1 MGARGAVPR
10 CFVMRQKRIAA
21 IHDISGFG
29 KCSLT
34 VVLPI
39 LSAAGIETS
48 VMPTAVLSTHT
59 GGLGKCTYRDLT
71 EDMRDYA
78 AHWKSLNLS
87 FDALYTGFLGSAEQI
102 GIVSDIV
109 DDFRTSDT
117 LVMVDPVL
125 ADNGKLY
132 ATCTPEMA
140 HGMKTLC
147 KKADL
152 IVPNLTEAA
161 FLLGEE
167 FYDGP
172 YDRAYIEGVLHRLS
186 DMGPRLVVLTGVW
199 FSPGL
204 LGAAGLDR
212 DTGRMTYAFSP
223 RIEGAYHGTGDI
235 FGSVLLA
242 GLLNEMS
249 LRDAMQLAVDF
260 TCGSIR
266 RTREAG
272 TDRRFG
278 VNFEAGLP
286 RFMEELGLFPVNY
299 RVAR

>member
-117 LVMVDPVL
+117 LVMVDAVL

-140 HGMKTLC
+140 RPTTSGATS
-147 KKADL
+147 KA
-152 IVPNLTEAA
+152 
-161 FLLGEE
+161 
-167 FYDGP
+167 
-172 YDRAYIEGVLHRLS
+172 
-186 DMGPRLVVLTGVW
+186 
-199 FSPGL
+199 
-204 LGAAGLDR
+204 
-212 DTGRMTYAFSP
+212 
-223 RIEGAYHGTGDI
+223 
-235 FGSVLLA
+235 
-242 GLLNEMS
+242 
-249 LRDAMQLAVDF
+249 AV
-260 TCGSIR
+260 
-266 RTREAG
+266 
-272 TDRRFG
+272 
-278 VNFEAGLP
+278 
-286 RFMEELGLFPVNY
+286 
-299 RVAR
+299 RVTPECSK

>member
-1 MGARGAVPR
+1 
-10 CFVMRQKRIAA
+10 
-21 IHDISGFG
+21 
-29 KCSLT
+29 
-34 VVLPI
+34 
-39 LSAAGIETS
+39 
-48 VMPTAVLSTHT
+48 MPTAVLSTHT

-186 DMGPRLVVLTGVW
+186 NMGPRLVVLTGVW

-204 LGAAGLDR
+204 RGAAGLDR
-212 DTGRMTYAFSP
+212 DTGRITYAFSP

-235 FGSVLLA
+235 FGSALLA

-286 RFMEELGLFPVNY
+286 RFMEELGLFPVSY

>member
-1 MGARGAVPR
+1 
-10 CFVMRQKRIAA
+10 
-21 IHDISGFG
+21 
-29 KCSLT
+29 
-34 VVLPI
+34 
-39 LSAAGIETS
+39 
-48 VMPTAVLSTHT
+48 MPTAVLSTHT

-186 DMGPRLVVLTGVW
+186 NMGPRLVVLTGVW

-212 DTGRMTYAFSP
+212 DTGRITYAFSP

>member
-212 DTGRMTYAFSP
+212 DTGRIT
-223 RIEGAYHGTGDI
+223 
-235 FGSVLLA
+235 
-242 GLLNEMS
+242 
-249 LRDAMQLAVDF
+249 
-260 TCGSIR
+260 
-266 RTREAG
+266 
-272 TDRRFG
+272 
-278 VNFEAGLP
+278 
-286 RFMEELGLFPVNY
+286 
-299 RVAR
+299 

>member
-10 CFVMRQKRIAA
+10 CFAMRQKRIAA

-34 VVLPI
+34 VVLPV

-48 VMPTAVLSTHT
+48 ALPTAVLSTHT

-71 EDMRDYA
+71 EDMRAYA

-87 FDALYTGFLGSAEQI
+87 FDALYTGFLGSEEQI
-102 GIVSDIV
+102 GIVSDVI
-109 DDFRTSDT
+109 DDFRTGDM
-117 LVMVDPVL
+117 LVMVDPVM

-140 HGMKTLC
+140 RGMKRLC
-147 KKADL
+147 EKADL

-186 DMGPRLVVLTGVW
+186 DLGPRMVVLTGVW

-212 DTGRMTYAFSP
+212 ETGRVTYAFSP
-223 RIEGAYHGTGDI
+223 RIEGAYHGTGDL
-235 FGSVLLA
+235 FGSALLA

-272 TDRRFG
+272 TDRRYG

-286 RFMEELGLFPVNY
+286 RFMEELGLFQVSY
-299 RVAR
+299 RLAR

>member
-1 MGARGAVPR
+1 MPEKNGEFSGNPAVKYRKIGPCAMGARGAVPR

-109 DDFRTSDT
+109 DSKY
-117 LVMVDPVL
+117 LVTAIALVQTVRS
-125 ADNGKLY
+125 
-132 ATCTPEMA
+132 
-140 HGMKTLC
+140 
-147 KKADL
+147 
-152 IVPNLTEAA
+152 
-161 FLLGEE
+161 LGSI
-167 FYDGP
+167 FIQHFAGAVID
-172 YDRAYIEGVLHRLS
+172 
-186 DMGPRLVVLTGVW
+186 
-199 FSPGL
+199 
-204 LGAAGLDR
+204 AAGYE
-212 DTGRMTYAFSP
+212 MMSF
-223 RIEGAYHGTGDI
+223 
-235 FGSVLLA
+235 FLA
-242 GLLNEMS
+242 GLMVLVIV
-249 LRDAMQLAVDF
+249 LAWFLKVPEKE
-260 TCGSIR
+260 GQK
-266 RTREAG
+266 
-272 TDRRFG
+272 
-278 VNFEAGLP
+278 
-286 RFMEELGLFPVNY
+286 LFS
-299 RVAR
+299 

>member
-1 MGARGAVPR
+1 MG
-10 CFVMRQKRIAA
+10 QKKVAA

-34 VVLPI
+34 VALPI

-59 GGLGKCTYRDLT
+59 GGLGTCSYRDLT
-71 EDMRDYA
+71 EDMRGFA

-87 FDALYTGFLGSAEQI
+87 FDALYTGYLGSEQQI
-102 GIVSDIV
+102 GVVSDVI
-109 DDFRTSDT
+109 DEFRTGET
-117 LVMVDPVL
+117 LVMVDPVM

-132 ATCTPEMA
+132 TACTPGMA
-140 HGMKTLC
+140 RGMRELC

-172 YDRAYIEGVLHRLS
+172 YDRAYIEGMLQRLS
-186 DMGPRLVVLTGVW
+186 RMGPRMVVLTGVW
-199 FSPGL
+199 FSPTL

-212 DTGRMTYAFSP
+212 ETGRVTYAFSP
-223 RIEGAYHGTGDI
+223 RIEGFYHGTGDI
-235 FGSVLLA
+235 FGSALLA
-242 GLLNEMS
+242 GLLGEMG

-272 TDRRFG
+272 TDRRYG

-286 RFMEELGLFPVNY
+286 RFMEELGLFPVSY
-299 RVAR
+299 QIAR